1 MGKRDSA
8 KSVPEKIRVAIVED
22 DAGLRSALDRLFRSA
37 PDFQVI
43 ALCPDAAAAL
53 RQVPALRPDVVIMD
67 VGLPDMTGIECVRL
81 LKSQM
86 PDTRA
91 VMLTVYDDSDTL
103 FQALMAGADGY
114 LVKRTAGRR
123 ILDAVREIAAGGAP
137 MSPQVAR
144 RMVEYFHNIRA
155 DAPAGATDPAGEAL
169 GVLTEQEHLILS
181 RLAGGLV
188 PKEVAAELGISWET
202 VRKHLANIYQKLHVH
217 SRTEA
222 VLKFLGHRLTP
233 PGGPENA

>member
-1 MGKRDSA
+1 MGNRDNA
-8 KSVPEKIRVAIVED
+8 KVGPKKIRVAIVED
-22 DAGLRSALDRLFRSA
+22 DAGLRSVLDRLFRSA
-37 PDFQVI
+37 PDFDVI
-43 ALCPDAAAAL
+43 AMFPDAEAAL
-53 RQVPALRPDVVIMD
+53 KDLVALRPDVVVVD
-67 VGLPDMTGIECVRL
+67 VGLPGMTGIECVRL
-81 LKSQM
+81 LKSQL
-86 PDTRA
+86 PSARA

-144 RMVEYFHNIRA
+144 RMVEYFHNIRV
-155 DAPAGATDPAGEAL
+155 DAPAGATDPTGEAL

-181 RLAGGLV
+181 RLAAGLV

-202 VRKHLANIYQKLHVH
+202 VRKHLTNIYAKLHVH

-222 VLKFLGHRLTP
+222 VLKFLGHRLAP
-233 PGGPENA
+233 PGA